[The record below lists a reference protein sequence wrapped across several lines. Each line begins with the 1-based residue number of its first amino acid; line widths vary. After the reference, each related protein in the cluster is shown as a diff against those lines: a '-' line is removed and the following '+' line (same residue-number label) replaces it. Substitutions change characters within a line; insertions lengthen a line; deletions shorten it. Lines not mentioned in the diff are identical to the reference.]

1 MKAKRLA
8 WGMFAAVFLLTG
20 VLAGCSGG
28 QSSSGGGQTPAASMA
43 ADGGSQTGGQEA
55 GNGQAAGGAEEH
67 ANAVQFPIVID
78 HAFGQTVIEKKPER
92 VVTISW
98 ANHDVA
104 LALGVVPVGFSEA
117 NYGVQDESGL
127 LPWTKQ
133 KLEELGVTQPNV
145 FRDTDGLDFEAI
157 SDAEPDVILAAYS
170 GITREEYELLTQ
182 IAPTVAYPKDPWVI
196 TWREQIRM
204 NAAGLGIPDKGEQLI
219 QDLEQLLADKVA
231 ENPQIKGKKAIFAY
245 LSPADLSSFWIYL
258 PEDPRAG
265 FLGELGMEFP
275 ESAAKYVTPDA
286 GFAVQLSAENA
297 DALNGADFIVSYGDK
312 ALLQALQADPVFGQV
327 PAVKKGA
334 MVLVKDNT
342 PLAAALNPNP
352 LSIQY
357 MLDEY
362 VAMIVEALEKSDV

>member
-8 WGMFAAVFLLTG
+8 WGTFAAVFLLAG

-28 QSSSGGGQTPAASMA
+28 RSSGGETPAASSA
-43 ADGGSQTGGQEA
+43 AGGASQTGGGSGA
-55 GNGQAAGGAEEH
+55 GSGQAAGGAEEH
-67 ANAVQFPIVID
+67 AAAVQFPIVIE

-92 VVTISW
+92 VVTIAW

-127 LPWTKQ
+127 LPWTKR
-133 KLEELGVTQPNV
+133 KLEELGVTRPNV

-157 SDAEPDVILAAYS
+157 SDADPDVILAAYS
-170 GITREEYELLTQ
+170 GITKEEYELLTR

-219 QDLEQLLADKVA
+219 QDLEQLLADKAA

-245 LSPADLSSFWIYL
+245 LSPADLSNYWIYL
-258 PEDPRAG
+258 PQDPRAG
-265 FLGELGMEFP
+265 FLEELGMVFP
-275 ESAAKYVTPDA
+275 DSAATYVKPED

-297 DALNGADFIVSYGDK
+297 DALSGADVIVTYGDK
-312 ALLQALQADPVFGQV
+312 ALLQALQADPVFGRI
-327 PAVKKGA
+327 PAVKNGA
-334 MVLVKDNT
+334 LVLVEDNT

-352 LSIQY
+352 LSIPY

-362 VAMIVEALEKSDV
+362 VAMIVEALEKSGS

>member
-1 MKAKRLA
+1 MERDVKMKRFGWGSLVLA
-8 WGMFAAVFLLTG
+8 LFLSM

-28 QSSSGGGQTPAASMA
+28 KSKSAGGSETPAAA
-43 ADGGSQTGGQEA
+43 AKTGTDTQTGGSQAEGA
-55 GNGQAAGGAEEH
+55 GENAD
-67 ANAVQFPIVID
+67 AVQFPIVIE

-92 VVTISW
+92 VVSVMW

-117 NYGVQDESGL
+117 NYGVQDASGL
-127 LPWTKQ
+127 LPWTKR

-157 SDAEPDVILAAYS
+157 SDADPDVILAAYS
-170 GITREEYELLTQ
+170 GITKEEYELLTQ

-204 NAAGLGIPDKGEQLI
+204 NAAGMGIPDKGEQLI
-219 QDLEQLLADKVA
+219 KDIEQLLADKAA
-231 ENPQIKGKKAIFAY
+231 EHPQIKGKKAIFAY
-245 LSPADLSSFWIYL
+245 LSPADLSNFWIYL
-258 PEDPRAG
+258 PLDPRAG
-265 FLGELGMEFP
+265 FLEELGMVFP
-275 ESAAKYVTPDA
+275 ESAEKYVTPDA

-297 DALNGADFIVSYGDK
+297 DALNGADFIVTYGDK
-312 ALLQALQADPVFGQV
+312 ELLQALQADPIFGQV
-327 PAVKKGA
+327 PAIKKGA
-334 MVLVKDNT
+334 MVLVEDNT

-362 VAMIVEALEKSDV
+362 VAMIVEALEKSGS

>member
-1 MKAKRLA
+1 
-8 WGMFAAVFLLTG
+8 MFAAVFLLAG

-28 QSSSGGGQTPAASMA
+28 QSSSGGNQSPAASPEA
-43 ADGGSQTGGQEA
+43 GGGSRTGGSGA
-55 GNGQAAGGAEEH
+55 GGDQAAGGAEKLAEET
-67 ANAVQFPIVID
+67 QFPIVIE

-133 KLEELGVTQPNV
+133 KLEELGVTQPNI

-157 SDAEPDVILAAYS
+157 SDANPDVILAAYS
-170 GITREEYELLTQ
+170 GITKEEYELLSQ

-204 NAAGLGIPDKGEQLI
+204 NAAGLGIPDKGERLI

-245 LSPADLSSFWIYL
+245 LSPADLSNYWIYL
-258 PEDPRAG
+258 PQDPRAG
-265 FLGELGMEFP
+265 FLEELSMVFP
-275 ESAAKYVTPDA
+275 DSAAKYVKPED
-286 GFAVQLSAENA
+286 GFAIQLSAENA
-297 DALNGADFIVSYGDK
+297 DALSGADVIVTYGDK
-312 ALLQALQADPVFGQV
+312 ALLQALQADPVFGQI
-327 PAVKKGA
+327 PAIKKGA
-334 MVLVKDNT
+334 MVLVADNT

-362 VAMIVEALEKSDV
+362 VAMIVEALEKSGN